1 MSTDKYWAYFM
12 PVEATVVIIL
22 KTFFATCMILRIGVH
37 LDIPLF
43 WGIFSYV
50 TCLDQSRTNIS
61 IWYISLSKEWTVLW
75 EKVEETEF
83 WGQKNWYPSILVKL
97 EV

>member
-1 MSTDKYWAYFM
+1 M

-61 IWYISLSKEWTVLW
+61 I
-75 EKVEETEF
+75 
-83 WGQKNWYPSILVKL
+83 
-97 EV
+97 